1 MSKKTSN
8 LEHPADAFSD
18 TILTVEGA
26 GMRELRD
33 PVTLTPALD
42 ESDRYS
48 QFKIRL
54 ATSDGQKRLARML
67 VQKMYASRGY
77 DADEAGAAKE
87 TDATPVARE
96 VREPTQ
102 LTLVVSD
109 KRERPQGT
117 MSMVFDVGDGL
128 PADEVFKDLLDPLR
142 QEGRRLIE
150 IGRLAID
157 RSEGSKRLFAGMIHV
172 FLIYST
178 VIHRYTDWIIE
189 VNPRHVS
196 YYQKMIGMEVL
207 SEIRHCPRVDA
218 PAVLMRIK
226 LADMLARSEAVGGLG
241 RSENAERSLYPFF
254 LSKEDARGLAHRL
267 LTDYLF

>member
-1 MSKKTSN
+1 MSKKSD
-8 LEHPADAFSD
+8 LEHPADAFSQ
-18 TILTVEGA
+18 TLLTVQGA

-33 PVTLTPALD
+33 PVARASAVSA
-42 ESDRYS
+42 SDQFS

-67 VQKMYASRGY
+67 VQRMYATRGY
-77 DADEAGAAKE
+77 DSDADGPAQEAGETTGTKE
-87 TDATPVARE
+87 VDA
-96 VREPTQ
+96 PTQ

-109 KRERPQGT
+109 RQERPQGT
-117 MSMVFDVGDGL
+117 MSMVFDVGHGL

-142 QEGRRLIE
+142 LEGRRLIE

-189 VNPRHVS
+189 VNPRHVG
-196 YYQKMIGMEVL
+196 YYQKMIGMDVL
-207 SEIRHCPRVDA
+207 SEVRNCPRVDA
-218 PAVLMRIK
+218 PAVLLRIK
-226 LADMLARSEAVGGLG
+226 LADMLARSEAVGGQG
-241 RSENAERSLYPFF
+241 RNDKTERSLYPYF